1 MVPPEP
7 NEESPSWRRRRTE
20 EVVVFFSF
28 TLQHFSHSGLTI
40 QMCPHTYYTISSNRE
55 CHSPIAHV
63 MGSPTQSLGRRLSS
77 FSSFAFARGGG
88 KEMCRPTSKR
98 GIVKEEKMKN
108 WERESRGGG
117 HLGET
122 TAERKKNSCAHLVTT
137 PK

>member
-63 MGSPTQSLGRRLSS
+63 MGSPTQSLGRLSS
-77 FSSFAFARGGG
+77 FSSRGG
-88 KEMCRPTSKR
+88 KEVCRPTSKR

-108 WERESRGGG
+108 WEREQRSRTSRRDDSREKEKQLCTFG
-117 HLGET
+117 HY
-122 TAERKKNSCAHLVTT
+122 S
-137 PK
+137 

>member
-1 MVPPEP
+1 
-7 NEESPSWRRRRTE
+7 
-20 EVVVFFSF
+20 
-28 TLQHFSHSGLTI
+28 
-40 QMCPHTYYTISSNRE
+40 
-55 CHSPIAHV
+55 
-63 MGSPTQSLGRRLSS
+63 MGSPTQSLGRLSS
-77 FSSFAFARGGG
+77 FSSRGG
-88 KEMCRPTSKR
+88 KEVCRPTSKR